1 MDITNYALGK
11 RAFPFNLR
19 AIYPLVQLQVAR
31 FKPVFDRTMRCCIM
45 VKTSAGGLPSL
56 A

>member
-1 MDITNYALGK
+1 MGTTNHALQK